1 MKDKKIR
8 FDFRKER
15 TRRALAQFASDRPR
29 LSVHRS
35 LRHIYAQ
42 VIDDSKGVTVAAV
55 SSLSKEIHQKFP
67 KSAKNKEAA
76 QAVGALIAKKA
87 VEAGVKKV
95 AFDRGGHVYHGRLK
109 ALADSARSSGLEF

>member
-1 MKDKKIR
+1 MKDKNIR
-8 FDFRKER
+8 FNYRKER
-15 TRRALAQFASDRPR
+15 TRKALSENASDRPR

-42 VIDDSKGVTVAAV
+42 VIDDSKGITVAAA
-55 SSLSKEIHQKFP
+55 SSLSKEIHEKFP

-76 QAVGALIAKKA
+76 QAVGVLVAKKA

-109 ALADSARSSGLEF
+109 ALADAARAQGLEF